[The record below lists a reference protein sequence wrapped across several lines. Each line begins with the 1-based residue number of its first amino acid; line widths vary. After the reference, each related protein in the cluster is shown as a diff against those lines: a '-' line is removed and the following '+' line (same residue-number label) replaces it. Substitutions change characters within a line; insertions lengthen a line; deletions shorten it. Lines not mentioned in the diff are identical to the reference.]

1 MTTTHA
7 KANCLYLSMS
17 TNSCSIISS
26 SLEEEVKPIKLKQWL
41 EVEVMILE
49 GKYTSQMRN
58 EKNNNVTG
66 ASIYIVLTY
75 HQSLQV

>member
-17 TNSCSIISS
+17 TNSCSILSS
-26 SLEEEVKPIKLKQWL
+26 SLEEEVKPFPIKLKQWL

-49 GKYTSQMRN
+49 GK
-58 EKNNNVTG
+58 
-66 ASIYIVLTY
+66 
-75 HQSLQV
+75 